1 MSYVVQGI
9 FLGSTYALV
18 AVGIVIIYNT
28 LHVFQFAQG
37 AVTMLCAYVFLLAYD
52 HFNGSRLIAALV
64 LVGFIIVFSLLLS
77 RFLFEPLLGRHLPS
91 LIVALGLIIVI
102 QEVASTRFYAGAPV
116 AFPASMNI
124 TGVSRVGGV
133 FIEHSKLLV
142 FCVSTALILMLDLF
156 FKKSRAGMQMR
167 ALADSLVGAELCGI
181 ATRKLIRLAFVVA
194 GLTAAVAG
202 VLLGMLQ
209 GSVDPTLGVKLT
221 IAVLAAVLVG
231 GPTHFWRVVA
241 ASLGIALSQ
250 TLSIGYLSSGY
261 SNVVAYVAIILMLV
275 LFPNRSSEMT
285 EEAVV

>member
-1 MSYVVQGI
+1 VNYVVQGI

-37 AVTMLCAYVFLLAYD
+37 AVTMLSAYVFLLAFD

-77 RFLFEPLLGRHLPS
+77 RLLFEPLLGRHLPS
-91 LIVALGLIIVI
+91 LIVALGLIILI

-116 AFPASMNI
+116 AFPASLNV
-124 TGVSRVGGV
+124 TGVSTVRGV
-133 FIEHSKLLV
+133 FIEHNKLLV
-142 FCVSTALILMLDLF
+142 FFVATGIILVLDLF
-156 FKKSRAGMQMR
+156 FKKSRSGMEMR
-167 ALADSLVGAELCGI
+167 ALADSLVGAEICGI
-181 ATRKLIRLAFVVA
+181 ATRRMIRLAFVVA

-209 GSVDPTLGVKLT
+209 GSVEPTVGVKLT
-221 IAVLAAVLVG
+221 IAVLAAVLIG

-241 ASLGIALSQ
+241 ASLAIALSQ

-261 SNVVAYVAIILMLV
+261 SNVVAYVAIILMLLV
-275 LFPNRSSEMT
+275 FPTRSSEMT
-285 EEAVV
+285 EELV